1 MVEVLPKYEIHKRV
15 NRLMADE
22 SSPWSWPM
30 LGELCGYHWQHLRHV
45 FIYKDTPMTDPL
57 QIRMSK
63 ALGEIERGEVSIMRN
78 KDNSRFVKYNK
89 DPKLRVA
96 RGYQIELRG
105 GQLAVKTGLV
115 NRNDYSKVTL
125 KEQLES

>member
-1 MVEVLPKYEIHKRV
+1 MVEVLPKHEIHKRV

-22 SSPWSWPM
+22 SSPWSWSM

-115 NRNDYSKVTL
+115 NRNDYSKITL

>member
-1 MVEVLPKYEIHKRV
+1 MVEVLPKYEIYKRV
-15 NRLMADE
+15 SRLIADE
-22 SSPWSWPM
+22 SSPWSWSM